1 MPATGQTPDMDER
14 LNGPRR
20 WAGAAALAV
29 LTAASWFL
37 WTGWAVVVPG
47 GTSYATW
54 RVAAT
59 VVCAVALAVLAPR
72 WLPGRLV
79 AVVMPLS
86 FTAAW
91 VLTARAVDDSGL
103 WAVGAVLVL
112 LGTVAAA
119 AVLVPLGVAL
129 RRRSR
134 ATDGRSA

>member
-1 MPATGQTPDMDER
+1 MHAPLT
-14 LNGPRR
+14 GPRR
-20 WAGAAALAV
+20 WAGTAALAV

-47 GTSYATW
+47 GLRFAAWQVT
-54 RVAAT
+54 AT
-59 VVCAVALAVLAPR
+59 VVSAVALAVLAPR
-72 WLPGRLV
+72 WLPGRVV

-86 FTAAW
+86 FSAAW
-91 VLTARAVDDSGL
+91 ALTARATDDSGL

-129 RRRSR
+129 RPRSR
-134 ATDGRSA
+134 ATDRRSA